1 MPGPLRWLFN
11 KLGYGDREYRGDDF
25 SVRVEQGFREI
36 VRIVHTRRGVTRLL
50 DGERIGKRWQ
60 GIAVYLRSEV
70 EAGDAAEIVRDLET
84 AFAALRYGYVI
95 SRTAGVEVVPEAE
108 QQKALAELH
117 EIGFDVEVSAD
128 GKQTSLKRRSGVPP
142 PDPNAAKRAAPRMM
156 ALLRS
161 VRPTRQRVD
170 ILARSKDFEEPS
182 SDYMP
187 K

>member
-1 MPGPLRWLFN
+1 MAGPLRRLLN

-36 VRIVHTRRGVTRLL
+36 VRIVHTRRGSTRVL

-70 EAGDAAEIVRDLET
+70 EAGDAPEIVRDLEM
-84 AFAALRYGYVI
+84 AFEALRYGYVI
-95 SRTAGVEVVPEAE
+95 SRTAGVEVVSEAE
-108 QQKALAELH
+108 QREARAGLY
-117 EIGFDVEVSAD
+117 EIGFEVEVSAD

-142 PDPNAAKRAAPRMM
+142 PDPKTAKTGAPRMM

-170 ILARSKDFEEPS
+170 ILARSKDFDEPS
-182 SDYMP
+182 SDYIP
-187 K
+187 R